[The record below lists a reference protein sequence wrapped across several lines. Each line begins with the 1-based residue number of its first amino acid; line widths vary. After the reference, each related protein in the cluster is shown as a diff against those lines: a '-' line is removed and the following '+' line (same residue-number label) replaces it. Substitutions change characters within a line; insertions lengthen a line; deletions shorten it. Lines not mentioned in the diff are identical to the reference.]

1 MEVLLVVLL
10 RDILS
15 APLFSNFRIISGYNG
30 INTPVTQVGFFEW
43 ESGTDIEKN
52 FAKGEFIITTLAAAK
67 DDPSRAE
74 TCLRMLIR
82 HQVSAIAIKD
92 VYYKDISA
100 QLKEFSDTWNVPILF
115 FSDTFIDDVIF
126 YIKTALLK
134 EDSAMQ
140 ERIVKSLLYD
150 TSLTPEQCKEY
161 ALKLNPFFEK
171 QVLFCAYVAVSDL
184 TAVPPQRK
192 PLHFDTFGNFETRT
206 AGTWTHIP
214 EGSTLPPLKY
224 SFLPFQQ
231 GAFLVCTTT
240 DTEVFPEGFPLKFVK
255 SFFPD
260 FGNEHRIGLST
271 EGGALEELAQFM
283 KKAFFANI
291 SCTIDEISSLDF
303 SETGMDQLLCP
314 ACFSAWS
321 KQYYRSMLDKLSV
334 AADDADV
341 LITTLDAYCK
351 CGGDVSLTSKITFQH
366 SNTIRYRLQKI
377 RKAWEINDNISFD
390 SQAVMFCR
398 LHRIYQ
404 LLDDTSSQ

>member
-1 MEVLLVVLL
+1 MILV

-15 APLFSNFRIISGYNG
+15 APMFSEFRIVSGYNG
-30 INTPVTQVGFFEW
+30 INTPVKDTGFWEW
-43 ESGTDIEKN
+43 ESGEDLQKS
-52 FAKGEFIITTLAAAK
+52 FSKGSFVATTLASVR
-67 DDPSRAE
+67 DDPARAE
-74 TCLRMLIR
+74 LCLRELIR
-82 HQVSAIAIKD
+82 NQVAAIAIKD
-92 VYYKDISA
+92 VYYKEIPDR
-100 QLKEFSDTWNVPILF
+100 LREFSDTWNVPILF
-115 FSDTFIDDVIF
+115 FSDTYIDDIIF
-126 YIKTALLK
+126 YIRTALLK
-134 EDSAMQ
+134 EDSEMQ
-140 ERIVKSLLYD
+140 GKIVRSLLYD
-150 TSLTPEQCKEY
+150 TDLTPELCKEY

-171 QVLFCAYVAVSDL
+171 QVLFCAYVSVSDL
-184 TAVPPQRK
+184 AAVPPQRK

-214 EGSTLPPLKY
+214 EGSSLPPLKY

-231 GAFLVCTTT
+231 GAFHICTTP
-240 DTEVFPEGFPLKFVK
+240 DIEAFPKDFPLKFVK

-321 KQYYRSMLDKLSV
+321 KQYYRSMLDKLSE

-341 LITTLDAYCK
+341 LIATLDTYCK
-351 CGGDVSLTSKITFQH
+351 CGGDVPLTSKITFQH

-404 LLDDTSSQ
+404 LL

>member
-1 MEVLLVVLL
+1 MILV

-15 APLFSNFRIISGYNG
+15 APMFSEFRIVSGYNG
-30 INTPVTQVGFFEW
+30 INTPVRDTGFWEW
-43 ESGTDIEKN
+43 ESGEDLQKS
-52 FAKGEFIITTLAAAK
+52 FSKGSFVVTTLASVR
-67 DDPSRAE
+67 DDPARAE
-74 TCLRMLIR
+74 LCLRELIR
-82 HQVSAIAIKD
+82 NQVAAVAIKD
-92 VYYKDISA
+92 VYYKEIPDR
-100 QLKEFSDTWNVPILF
+100 LREFSDTWNVPILF
-115 FSDTFIDDVIF
+115 FSDTYIDDIIF
-126 YIKTALLK
+126 YIRTALLK
-134 EDSAMQ
+134 EDSEMQ
-140 ERIVKSLLYD
+140 GKIVRSLLFD
-150 TSLTPEQCKEY
+150 TDLTPELCKEY
-161 ALKLNPFFEK
+161 ARKLNPFFE
-171 QVLFCAYVAVSDL
+171 QRILFCAYVSVSDL

-214 EGSTLPPLKY
+214 EGSALPPLKY

-231 GAFLVCTTT
+231 GAFLICTTT
-240 DTEVFPEGFPLKFVK
+240 DAGVFPKDFPLKFVK

-271 EGGALEELAQFM
+271 EGGTLEDLAQFM

-321 KQYYRSMLDKLSV
+321 KQYYRSMLDKLSE
-334 AADDADV
+334 AAEDADV
-341 LITTLDAYCK
+341 LIATLDTYCK
-351 CGGDVSLTSKITFQH
+351 CGGDVPLTSKITFQH

-404 LLDDTSSQ
+404 LL